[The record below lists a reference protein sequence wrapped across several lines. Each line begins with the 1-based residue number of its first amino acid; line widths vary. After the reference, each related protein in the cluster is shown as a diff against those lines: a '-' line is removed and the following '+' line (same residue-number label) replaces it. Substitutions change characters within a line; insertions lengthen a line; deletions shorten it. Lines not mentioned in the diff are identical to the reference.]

1 MLVCRELGM
10 GMSKP
15 ATLLLTAILAVS
27 SIITVKTL
35 LAAEKQAFRYHGWV
49 SSNFFVLGH

>member
-15 ATLLLTAILAVS
+15 ATLLLIAILAVS

-49 SSNFFVLGH
+49 GSNFFVLGH